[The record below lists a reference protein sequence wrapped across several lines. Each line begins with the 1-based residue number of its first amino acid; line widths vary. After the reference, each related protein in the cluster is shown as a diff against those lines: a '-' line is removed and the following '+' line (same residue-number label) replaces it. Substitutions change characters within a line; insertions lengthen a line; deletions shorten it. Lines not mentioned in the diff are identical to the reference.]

1 MAPQELAKNIIR
13 LCHFTESICSFE
25 LISYFIVIYHFFFVI
40 FDLSLIVLIC
50 VNMFRPVFQSHPV
63 AVKLLNFPTGINKDP
78 SYLILQ
84 KHVAHKLHVPQC
96 ISLSDMRLKRL
107 AIICP

>member
-25 LISYFIVIYHFFFVI
+25 FISYFIVIYHFFI

-63 AVKLLNFPTGINKDP
+63 AVKLLNFPTGINKGP
-78 SYLILQ
+78 SFLILSY
-84 KHVAHKLHVPQC
+84 
-96 ISLSDMRLKRL
+96 IMFG
-107 AIICP
+107 